1 MSRINV
7 MLALGI
13 MICALLLINAQHQ
26 ARKNFVELERLKKEA
41 RSMDEQWGQLR
52 LEQSTWASAARVE
65 AVARKR
71 LGLIT
76 PPLDHIRVESV
87 AMP

>member
-1 MSRINV
+1 MSRVNAV
-7 MLALGI
+7 LALLLI
-13 MICALLLINAQHQ
+13 VCALLLINAQHQ

-41 RSMDEQWGQLR
+41 RNLDEQWGQLR
-52 LEQSTWASAARVE
+52 LEQSTWASSARVE
-65 AVARKR
+65 SVARTR

-87 AMP
+87 ATP